1 VGSTAWG
8 SGTRRR
14 FALCAAAALVVALVG
29 TWAWGRWSNSTTPL
43 SIDDVVEEVGSS
55 AAAGLTSIA
64 DPTTTSADLSPASSS
79 AGTSP
84 PPVVTVPAVS
94 PGVYRYL
101 TKGQEGIDALSKPV
115 RAYPAESAV
124 VVSSSGCGMRV
135 EWRPL
140 EERRE
145 WFEICS
151 ERGGWRL
158 VQYGSFHSFFGTD
171 DERSVICPDDA
182 WLVAPGSEPGD
193 AGVAT
198 CTGSGLVDV
207 RTSTFRRRDVATV
220 DGAQVEVVVVD
231 VAVVTSGATTGTS
244 TRELWLAPD
253 GLPVVWSDEV
263 SGASESVVGM
273 VNYDERFTLRVAS
286 LDAA

>member
-1 VGSTAWG
+1 
-8 SGTRRR
+8 
-14 FALCAAAALVVALVG
+14 LIVVVVG
-29 TWAWGRWSNSTTPL
+29 TFAWGRWSTSTTPL
-43 SIDDVVEEVGSS
+43 SIDEVVAEVGSS
-55 AAAGLTSIA
+55 VPAGSTSIA
-64 DPTTTSADLSPASSS
+64 PSTSMGAAV
-79 AGTSP
+79 SP
-84 PPVVTVPAVS
+84 PSLVEPSAPSAPSATTVPAVS

-101 TKGQEGIDALSKPV
+101 TNGQEGIDALSRPV
-115 RAYPAESAV
+115 RAYPAASAV
-124 VVSSSGCGMRV
+124 IVSPSGCGMRV

-145 WFEICS
+145 WFEICP
-151 ERGGWRL
+151 EQGGWRL

-198 CTGSGLVDV
+198 CAGSGLVDV

-220 DGAQVEVVVVD
+220 DGSQVEVVVVD

-286 LDAA
+286 LEPA